1 MKAAEPLRVEKRH
14 PLETQGAMDIT
25 CQSDPIQTLAV
36 TSPLADDFISCP
48 APGSLAAVS
57 AATAASAAGVLP
69 ATAASVPPAA
79 SACLSPSVYPASRV
93 PGPVSAGVGR
103 VPAAASQL
111 ACPAAAGTSCPASGC
126 PYLEC
131 SVPRAEGREDERLC
145 WVEQRYSLSAPDFL
159 PDWLRYRELPP
170 LWPGQRHGH

>member
-57 AATAASAAGVLP
+57 AATAASAAGV
-69 ATAASVPPAA
+69 SVPPAA
-79 SACLSPSVYPASRV
+79 SACHSPSVYPASRV

-111 ACPAAAGTSCPASGC
+111 ACPAAAG
-126 PYLEC
+126 
-131 SVPRAEGREDERLC
+131 
-145 WVEQRYSLSAPDFL
+145 
-159 PDWLRYRELPP
+159 
-170 LWPGQRHGH
+170 